1 MDKSEIASNPE
12 MSLFIMGYGTDHC
25 IRVAFKNGFQPGG
38 LVVQFID
45 MFDIIDI
52 GQVLLMIERDKGT
65 HNIFPF
71 LFGDGAEFL
80 LFEVILVDVVSQE

>member
-1 MDKSEIASNPE
+1 MDKSEIASDPE

-25 IRVAFKNGFQPGG
+25 IRVAFENGFQPGG

-52 GQVLLMIERDKGT
+52 GQVLLMIERDISGSEAISDLST
-65 HNIFPF
+65 TT
-71 LFGDGAEFL
+71 L
-80 LFEVILVDVVSQE
+80 S